1 MSRLVFDIETDGV
14 DNPSVVHCVCLL
26 DLDSDKVT
34 EFTGPIESYSTA
46 LCALFAE
53 AELLIGHNIIDYDL
67 KVLGRFI
74 PKLGEYINKNR
85 HKVVDTLVLSRLLWQ
100 DRPGGH
106 SLEAWG
112 DRLNY
117 AKVDIKDFSCLTPEL
132 LDRCHKDVELNKR
145 VYVRLMHKLSKPN
158 WARAIELELEYQWIA
173 REMHENGFK
182 FDVQGAVSM
191 ATELDNKIS
200 SLLSKIQG
208 AFPPKVEI
216 VQLKTKTKVVET
228 PFNPG
233 SPKQVVDRLWEGGWS
248 PKEKTKGYTQALKD
262 KSTSPD
268 KLKKFKRYGWKIN
281 EANTGTLPDVAELQE
296 FRNTC
301 RINVQEVGQSIN
313 ANTISEMEQKSG
325 KRLDE
330 STTLTEKLLLTTNA
344 KSYTDFLKT
353 TIGFWLNDNKAAA
366 QFVENTKHLL
376 SIIATPAGVYVDFS
390 ASFAMGTS
398 DGSNVKKLLQER
410 ISVLPAYDL
419 LVEYLLTAARRRT
432 ITEWL
437 DAYNPA
443 TGRIH
448 GKFNPLGTRTQ
459 RCVHTNPNMGNV
471 PTKKSI
477 KYNSSHLRNLAIAY
491 GGRMRSMWVCS
502 PDAFLVGCDMEG
514 AHLRI
519 FAHLIDDSNFIKA
532 LVSGKKED
540 GTDPHSLNKRAFGPI
555 CLDRDR
561 AKTAIFTY
569 LNGGSTPKFR
579 EIFNCSRQDAQDALD
594 GLVRTYP
601 GLARLKQERIPQDA
615 RRGYFEGVDGRLV
628 INDSEHHMIGMYLQ
642 NMESVLMKYAN
653 VMWRRRLDDLGIKY
667 QQVNWV
673 HDEWVTEVFGSKE
686 DAELVGKIQADSIR
700 EVGEMFNLR
709 CPMAGEYKV
718 GKTWLEVH

>member
-26 DLDSDKVT
+26 DLDSDKVI

-158 WARAIELELEYQWIA
+158 WSKAIELELEYQWIA

-182 FDVQGAVSM
+182 FDADGARDM
-191 ATELDNKIS
+191 LQELEESLDRLDS
-200 SLLSKIQG
+200 SILR
-208 AFPPKVEI
+208 AFPPKVKLT
-216 VQLKTKTKVVET
+216 QLKTKLKVEEI
-228 PFNPG
+228 PFNPS
-233 SPKQVVDRLWEGGWS
+233 SPKQLVDRLWEGGWK
-248 PKEKTKGYTQALKD
+248 PTEKTKGHAQALKD
-262 KSTSPD
+262 KTTP
-268 KLKKFKRYGWKIN
+268 KARLEHFKIYGWKVN
-281 EANTGTLPDVAELQE
+281 EANLKTLPDDAAPEYHLLVERMLTEA
-296 FRNTC
+296 R
-301 RINVQEVGQSIN
+301 
-313 ANTISEMEQKSG
+313 
-325 KRLDE
+325 KR
-330 STTLTEKLLLTTNA
+330 TLTE
-344 KSYTDFLKT
+344 
-353 TIGFWLNDNKAAA
+353 WLN
-366 QFVENTKHLL
+366 
-376 SIIATPAGVYVDFS
+376 
-390 ASFAMGTS
+390 
-398 DGSNVKKLLQER
+398 
-410 ISVLPAYDL
+410 AYDP
-419 LVEYLLTAARRRT
+419 R
-432 ITEWL
+432 
-437 DAYNPA
+437 D
-443 TGRIH
+443 GRIH
-448 GKFNPLGTRTQ
+448 GRFNPIGTRTQ
-459 RCVHTNPNMGNV
+459 RCVHSNPNMGNV

-579 EIFNCSRQDAQDALD
+579 EIFNCSRQDAQEALD

-615 RRGYFEGVDGRLV
+615 RRGYFEGIDGRLV

-653 VMWRRRLDDLGIKY
+653 VMWRRKLDALGIKY

-686 DAELVGKIQADSIR
+686 DAELVGKLQADSIR